1 VRESEKGSLIVCKR
15 EGRGLSKS
23 EKEREERAQ
32 MRKSE
37 SVRVYYVTS
46 HCAWALLKEAGT
58 RAAQNGNRERERGGE
73 RGGEGEGE
81 DRLTNLQSRSDF
93 Y

>member
-58 RAAQNGNRERERGGE
+58 RAAQNGNRERERGRKRGRG
-73 RGGEGEGE
+73 RGGGPA
-81 DRLTNLQSRSDF
+81 